1 MSMDRSSAMLRHIMA
16 DLDKD
21 SFGCRDK
28 AESED
33 YDEMVIWVRNVKA
46 KGLIIDIPNDGIE
59 LS

>member
-1 MSMDRSSAMLRHIMA
+1 MLRHIMA

>member
-16 DLDKD
+16 DLDKAR
-21 SFGCRDK
+21 FGCRDE
-28 AESED
+28 AESDD